1 MVLLSSAVYSTEVR
15 EGTGMV
21 LWEQGCWDSAPG
33 VAPSQQAGCETKEGL
48 AKDEVTN

>member
-21 LWEQGCWDSAPG
+21 LWEQGCWDSAPR